1 MTRDMDKTIGI
12 AGTGAIA
19 CGLAVTAARTND
31 VIVWARSDESAERAR
46 KLVDKTCERL
56 KDDDPCDT
64 NRVEVVTDLNRFSEA
79 GIVVEA
85 IREDADLKREL
96 MQKIGPVAADTAL
109 LASTTSSL
117 SVQALADASGSPERF
132 FGLHVFNP
140 VPKMKLVELI
150 FPTQASEA
158 TKASARALC
167 EVLDKTYVEV
177 PDLPGFVVNRLLF
190 PAMFNAAILQEETGL
205 ESKAIDDCMQ
215 LGAGHP
221 MGPLALLDYIGLD
234 VCEAIGDA
242 IGLKVPQSL
251 RDNVAAGKLGKKTKS
266 GYYEYD

>member
-1 MTRDMDKTIGI
+1 MHETICI

-19 CGLAVTAARTND
+19 CGLAVTASRTND
-31 VIVWARSDESAERAR
+31 VIVWARSEESAARAH
-46 KLVDKTCERL
+46 KLVTKTCERL
-56 KDDDPCDT
+56 DDDDACDPG
-64 NRVEVVTDLNRFSEA
+64 RVEVVTDLERCAEA
-79 GIVVEA
+79 GVVVEA
-85 IREDADLKREL
+85 IREDVDLKREL
-96 MQKIGPVAADTAL
+96 MQRIGPLAGKHAL

-117 SVQALADASGSPERF
+117 SVQALADASGAADRF

-150 FPTQASEA
+150 FPEQATEE
-158 TKASARALC
+158 TRERARVLC
-167 EVLDKTYVEV
+167 QVLDKTYVEV

-190 PAMFNAAILQEETGL
+190 PALFSAAVLQEETGL
-205 ESKAIDDCMQ
+205 QSKAIDDCMQ

-234 VCEAIGDA
+234 VSEAIGDA
-242 IGLKVPQSL
+242 IGLEVPQGL
-251 RDNVAAGKLGKKTKS
+251 RDKVAAGKLGKKTKC